1 MKFILTIKIC
11 SALFMNCQAP
21 FQHPQEYNSWLECAN
36 AGYLNAVEINN
47 KLGSNFVNTNKV
59 IINFSCKEINNIQK
73 TKKSLRD
80 ADIKIAELAQSL
92 KLLNYKIQVIK
103 NNDLKHLEQ
112 KVDLIY
118 KVLFFLGAG
127 IFTQLLIA
135 IRTAMTG

>member
-1 MKFILTIKIC
+1 M
-11 SALFMNCQAP
+11 
-21 FQHPQEYNSWLECAN
+21 
-36 AGYLNAVEINN
+36 
-47 KLGSNFVNTNKV
+47 
-59 IINFSCKEINNIQK
+59 

-92 KLLNYKIQVIK
+92 KLLNYKIKVIK

>member
-1 MKFILTIKIC
+1 M
-11 SALFMNCQAP
+11 
-21 FQHPQEYNSWLECAN
+21 
-36 AGYLNAVEINN
+36 
-47 KLGSNFVNTNKV
+47 
-59 IINFSCKEINNIQK
+59 

-112 KVDLIY
+112 KVDLLY